1 MIWGSCTVI
10 GSVLNYIDKG
20 FEAFIVTLTVL
31 SSVIIAFVVLDVTI
45 LRDIVIAQIFSSVFI
60 LFGSAYLVVT
70 GFRDLS

>member
-1 MIWGSCTVI
+1 MI